1 MENDIILD
9 GIILYTTKDKLKW
22 KVFNEYELVSEYMT
36 TLPISNS
43 KKIQIR
49 FFCNYKNMNVSG
61 IDISIFIKNENRISS
76 FKYISYSDFSF
87 NNRFK
92 ELSDLI
98 NKKLKRII

>member
-49 FFCNYKNMNVSG
+49 FLSNMLNFSKW
-61 IDISIFIKNENRISS
+61 SI
-76 FKYISYSDFSF
+76 
-87 NNRFK
+87 
-92 ELSDLI
+92 
-98 NKKLKRII
+98 